1 MQICYKRKIINAN
14 IFGGLIWMVALL
26 ASFLL
31 DSLYNLSVLF
41 YVLMS
46 VLYFTISLYQMKYQY
61 LTLKN
66 GTIKQNWPFGK
77 KIQLEQIQ
85 KIRHFS
91 GEYILKS
98 KDKTLKIDIYKIAP
112 KSLQNL
118 KTELKKLNVDWV

>member
-26 ASFLL
+26 VSFLL